1 MSTWTLEHA
10 KAIVAAWPEVETRCS
25 HFSDSIFSGQ
35 WNNPSRTLDGYPIR
49 HIGDPNIFR
58 LPPKKKLVEWTASDV
73 KPGMVF
79 RRNGWGGTMW
89 QGFHAVGSKGIY
101 WDQPC
106 REITHWRELIDYGW
120 EWSIDASPGSWRPCA
135 KEVEE

>member
-10 KAIVAAWPEVETRCS
+10 KAIVAAWPEVEVQLNVDHWAKPKHCLYTYPTE
-25 HFSDSIFSGQ
+25 HLG
-35 WNNPSRTLDGYPIR
+35 NPK
-49 HIGDPNIFR
+49 HFR
-58 LPPKKKLVEWTASDV
+58 LPPKKRLVEWTASDV

-79 RRNGWGGTMW
+79 RRNGWDGTTW

>member
-1 MSTWTLEHA
+1 MTTWTLEHA
-10 KAIVAAWPEVETRCS
+10 KAIVSAWPEVEFRLRGSTWARPTGQLSNYGTCS
-25 HFSDSIFSGQ
+25 LGS
-35 WNNPSRTLDGYPIR
+35 PEE
-49 HIGDPNIFR
+49 FR

-79 RRNGWGGTMW
+79 RRNGWDGTTW

-135 KEVEE
+135 KEVEQ